1 MNDYG
6 GVSKAV
12 RDELESIT
20 NNENYEK
27 KTKQKPKDDSF
38 WQKLRDNILLLLNKA
53 PK

>member
-12 RDELESIT
+12 RDELNSMTDREY
-20 NNENYEK
+20 YEK
-27 KTKQKPKDDSF
+27 TSKQKPVEVNF
-38 WQKLRDNILLLLNKA
+38 WQKLRENLLLLLNKA